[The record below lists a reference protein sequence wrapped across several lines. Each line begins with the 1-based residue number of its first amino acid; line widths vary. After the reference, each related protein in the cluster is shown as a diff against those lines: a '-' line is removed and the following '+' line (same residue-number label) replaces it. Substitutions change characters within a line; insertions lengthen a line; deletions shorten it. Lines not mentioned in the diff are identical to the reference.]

1 MNKKYIVLGLLFTF
15 LTSILLSGCSSTGS
29 ASKETYKI
37 AYIGPITGANAAFG
51 LGLRN
56 SVELAVK
63 QANEKG
69 DLPFK
74 LEFVAL
80 DDAGDPATAVNAA
93 NKAASDPK
101 VIATVAHFN
110 SGCALATKDVF
121 HKYGLPSVI
130 AAAINDK
137 ITQDG
142 YPEITRVITASKV
155 QNLFAGDVATKELGV
170 KKIAVIQDQ
179 TDYGKTNAEQF
190 INQAKKN
197 GAEMLSFDGI
207 AVGQQDFSALLT
219 KIKSENPDMIF
230 FGGLATEAALIKRQ
244 MTEIGI
250 NAIFMSDSG
259 IQSKT
264 FIDIAGAD
272 GEGTICHGLVSPIE
286 ELPKGKEF
294 VTAYNKA
301 GFKEY
306 YEAYGPFAYDAANI
320 IIQAMKNC
328 KTIDRASVA
337 KAIRET
343 KNYDGVIGK
352 TSFDKNGQ
360 TTLNT
365 VITYVVKDGKWV
377 TLKSSGYTFKDGK
390 MQK

>member
-1 MNKKYIVLGLLFTF
+1 MKKSYVVIGLLFTF
-15 LTSILLSGCSSTGS
+15 LTSILLGGCGGTGS

-37 AYIGPITGANAAFG
+37 AYIGPITGANAALG

-69 DLPFK
+69 DLPFN

-80 DDAGDPATAVNAA
+80 DDAGDPATAVTAA

-101 VIATVAHFN
+101 IIAVVAHFN

-121 HKYGLPSVI
+121 HKYGLPAVI

-142 YPEITRVITASKV
+142 YEEVTRVITASKV
-155 QNLFAGDVATKELGV
+155 QNLYAGDVATKELGV
-170 KKIAVIQDQ
+170 KKIAVIHDQ
-179 TDYGKTNAEQF
+179 TEYGKTNAEQF
-190 INQAKKN
+190 IEQAQKN
-197 GAEMLSFDGI
+197 GAKMLSFDGI
-207 AVGQQDFSALLT
+207 SVGQQDYSALLT
-219 KIKSENPDMIF
+219 RIKAENPDMVF

-244 MTEIGI
+244 MTENGI
-250 NAIFMSDSG
+250 DAIFMSDSG

-264 FIDIAGAD
+264 FIEIAGTA
-272 GEGTICHGLVSPIE
+272 GEGTLCHGLVSPIE
-286 ELPKGKEF
+286 DLPKGQEF
-294 VTAYNKA
+294 IAAYDKA

-306 YEAYGPFAYDAANI
+306 YESYGPFGYDGANI
-320 IIQAMKNC
+320 IIEAMK
-328 KTIDRASVA
+328 KVDKIDRASVG

-343 KNYDGVIGK
+343 KNYDGVLGK
-352 TSFDKNGQ
+352 TSFDKDGQ

-377 TLKSSGYTFKDGK
+377 PLNKSGLTFKDGK
-390 MQK
+390 LQK